1 MEVSGF
7 MIQIIT
13 LAASSL
19 GLGNVI
25 CGLARL
31 VFDTAKGEE
40 FKAKIIPEGYEF
52 GVAVLVGYPTEKE
65 GEPHKA
71 DVTKIQYIGQER
83 HNLTIIYQMNI
94 EK

>member
-1 MEVSGF
+1 M
-7 MIQIIT
+7 
-13 LAASSL
+13 
-19 GLGNVI
+19 I

-71 DVTKIQYIGQER
+71 DVTKIQYIG
-83 HNLTIIYQMNI
+83 
-94 EK
+94 